1 MLKIGVTG
9 GIGSGKTTVCKI
21 FEVLDIP
28 VYYADPRAKLL
39 MIEDYKLVKEIKK
52 LLGDK
57 SYNKDKSLNRK
68 YIANIIFND
77 KNKLNALN
85 ALVHP
90 AVKDDFDKWCDSQN
104 SPYVLKEAALL
115 FENGSYKSLDKT
127 ILVSAPLE
135 LRVLRVMKRDNHTR
149 ESILSRVRNQMPESE
164 KEKLADIII
173 KNDNDISLISQII
186 EIHRQLVK
194 DSNAKIH

>member
-39 MIEDYKLVKEIKK
+39 MIEDSKLVKEIKK

-90 AVKDDFDKWCDSQN
+90 AVKNDFDKWCDSQN

-164 KEKLADIII
+164 KEKLANIII

>member
-39 MIEDYKLVKEIKK
+39 MIEDSKLVKEIKK

>member
-39 MIEDYKLVKEIKK
+39 MIEDQNVVKKIKK

-57 SYNKDKSLNRK
+57 SYNADNSLNRQ
-68 YIANIIFND
+68 YIADIIFND
-77 KNKLNALN
+77 KTRLDALN

-90 AVKDDFDKWCDSQN
+90 AVKDDFDRWCESQD

-127 ILVSAPLE
+127 ILVSASLE
-135 LRVLRVMKRDNHTR
+135 LRILRVMKRDNHTR
-149 ESILSRVRNQMPESE
+149 ESILSRVKNQMPESE

-173 KNDNDISLISQII
+173 NNDGEISLISQII
-186 EIHRQLVK
+186 DIHNELLK